1 MGINVKTLQQ
11 EYIDKRLLT
20 LPERWENKLI
30 SIYEYLSK
38 FKINLVNI
46 LLSGGA
52 DSTLVLLTLLDV
64 KKKYIPYLK
73 INTLTIELK
82 DLDTFH
88 NEDVDYI
95 RDQLDTSKFTHKHS
109 EITSLLYS
117 SVPDSDLSLEVK
129 HQVGYAYRYLELFT
143 LCEYNKGIS
152 VGTTNLD
159 EFAYIGWFGK
169 HSDMNVDLQIITDLH
184 KFEVFYLLDKY
195 KISIKDS
202 PKGNL
207 LSGLTDEEVFG
218 CSYNDVAYYSY
229 CKCNNI
235 DIVFNTE
242 LDMLHIKNR
251 HKYLGQ
257 TFNPYF
263 IVDKDYFFKYEYKL

>member
-1 MGINVKTLQQ
+1 MNTHQQ
-11 EYIDKRLLT
+11 EYIDRRLST
-20 LPERWENKLI
+20 LSERWETKLI
-30 SIYEYLSK
+30 NVYEYLNK
-38 FKINLVNI
+38 FKINTVNL

-52 DSTLVLLTLLDV
+52 DSTLVLLALLQI
-64 KKKYIPYLK
+64 KKKYMSSLK
-73 INTLTIELK
+73 INTLTVDLNG
-82 DLDTFH
+82 LDTFDE
-88 NEDVDYI
+88 EDVIYVL
-95 RDQLDTSKFTHKHS
+95 DQLDTSKFIHKHS
-109 EITSLLYS
+109 MKIDLLYG
-117 SVPDSDLSLEVK
+117 SVSDSELSEEAK
-129 HQVGYAYRYLELFT
+129 HQAGYAYRYLELFT
-143 LCEYNKGIS
+143 LCEHNKGIS

-169 HSDMNVDLQIITDLH
+169 HSDMNVDLQFITDLH
-184 KFEVFYLLDKY
+184 KFEVFALLDKY
-195 KISIKDS
+195 KISIKDQ

-207 LSGLTDEEVFG
+207 LNGLTDEEIFG

-229 CKCNNI
+229 CKYNNI

-263 IVDKDYFFKYEYKL
+263 IVDKDYFFKYEYKLC

>member
-1 MGINVKTLQQ
+1 MKTLQQ
-11 EYIDKRLLT
+11 QYIDKRLLT
-20 LPERWENKLI
+20 LPKRWENKLI
-30 SIYEYLSK
+30 SVYEYLNR
-38 FKINLVNI
+38 FKINTVNL

-52 DSTLVLLTLLDV
+52 DSTLVLLALLDI
-64 KKKYIPYLK
+64 KKKYMPHLK
-73 INTLTIELK
+73 INTLTIELEG
-82 DLDTFH
+82 LDTFDK
-88 NEDVDYI
+88 EDVKYI
-95 RDQLDTSKFTHKHS
+95 LNQLDTSKFNHRTLYHKGNLS
-109 EITSLLYS
+109 FFT
-117 SVPDSDLSLEVK
+117 PDSLETQ
-129 HQVGYAYRYLELFT
+129 HQVGYAYRYLELFS
-143 LCEYNKGIS
+143 LCEEARGIS

-169 HSDMNVDLQIITDLH
+169 HSDMNVDLQFITDLH
-184 KFEVFYLLDKY
+184 KFEVFALLDKY
-195 KISIKDS
+195 KIFIRSE

-207 LSGLTDEEVFG
+207 LSGKTDQEIFG

-242 LDMLHIKNR
+242 LDVLHIKNR

-263 IVDKDYFFKYEYKL
+263 IVDKDYFFKYNYNINF

>member
-1 MGINVKTLQQ
+1 MKTPQQ
-11 EYIDKRLLT
+11 EYIDRRLEA
-20 LPERWENKLI
+20 LPERWESKLV
-30 SIYEYLSK
+30 SVYEYLDR
-38 FKINLVNI
+38 FKINTVNL

-52 DSTLVLLTLLDV
+52 DSTLVLLALLDI
-64 KKKYIPYLK
+64 KEKYMPSLN
-73 INTLTIELK
+73 INTLTIELEG
-82 DLDTFH
+82 LDTFDK
-88 NEDVDYI
+88 EDVKYVLN
-95 RDQLDTSKFTHKHS
+95 QLNTNVFNHRNFYHRGV
-109 EITSLLYS
+109 LPLFNAN
-117 SVPDSDLSLEVK
+117 SLEVQ
-129 HQVGYAYRYLELFT
+129 HQAGYAYRYLELFS

-184 KFEVFYLLDKY
+184 KFEVFYLLNEY
-195 KISIKDS
+195 KTSIKDS

-218 CSYNDVAYYSY
+218 CSYNDVSYYSY
-229 CKCNNI
+229 CKCKGI
-235 DIVFNTE
+235 DVPLNTI
-242 LDMLHIKNR
+242 LDNLHIQNK

-263 IVDKDYFFKYEYKL
+263 IVDKDYFFKFEYKLS